1 MSKGKV
7 ISQDTKHLVRTFF
20 ESPEISRICPGVKDC
35 FRIKNEEG
43 IKETVKKQLV
53 LMNLK
58 EAFALYKADPNNP
71 NIGFSS
77 FASLR
82 PRNCVL
88 AGAAGTHSVCV
99 CTYHQ
104 NVKLQFSSLGIKQVN
119 YKSLFENSVCDI
131 NNRNYMLQICKS
143 CPKDQG
149 VKDFLMSFES
159 VMDREYD
166 NIKYKQWVSTD
177 RCNLVEKV
185 KLLDQFIDFL
195 CKNAVKLTHHHY
207 IAKKQ
212 SEFLKDLKKTMSYD
226 TIIIVGDFSENYAY
240 VVQDAAQEFHWENS
254 QCTVHPFVVY
264 FKDIET
270 NECKHA
276 SYCFLSPNTNH
287 NATIVYTFF

>member
-1 MSKGKV
+1 MEELVQAFHSTESYERKLQILTLSPYSDSKTIDLFQTSKYFVRKSKHLKKEYGIIPDIPHISKGKV
-7 ISQDTKHLVRTFF
+7 ICQDTKHLVRTFF

-104 NVKLQFSSLGIKQVN
+104 NVKLQFSSLGIN
-119 YKSLFENSVCDI
+119 Y
-131 NNRNYMLQICKS
+131 
-143 CPKDQG
+143 
-149 VKDFLMSFES
+149 
-159 VMDREYD
+159 
-166 NIKYKQWVSTD
+166 
-177 RCNLVEKV
+177 
-185 KLLDQFIDFL
+185 
-195 CKNAVKLTHHHY
+195 
-207 IAKKQ
+207 
-212 SEFLKDLKKTMSYD
+212 
-226 TIIIVGDFSENYAY
+226 
-240 VVQDAAQEFHWENS
+240 
-254 QCTVHPFVVY
+254 
-264 FKDIET
+264 
-270 NECKHA
+270 HA
-276 SYCFLSPNTNH
+276 S
-287 NATIVYTFF
+287 

>member
-1 MSKGKV
+1 MPSIHSQGPIFNSGLFKRSKD
-7 ISQDTKHLVRTFF
+7 SQIYAHLSELMAFLHYFEKKILLLFF
-20 ESPEISRICPGVKDC
+20 FP
-35 FRIKNEEG
+35 
-43 IKETVKKQLV
+43 
-53 LMNLK
+53 
-58 EAFALYKADPNNP
+58 
-71 NIGFSS
+71 
-77 FASLR
+77 
-82 PRNCVL
+82 
-88 AGAAGTHSVCV
+88 
-99 CTYHQ
+99 
-104 NVKLQFSSLGIKQVN
+104 
-119 YKSLFENSVCDI
+119 
-131 NNRNYMLQICKS
+131 
-143 CPKDQG
+143 
-149 VKDFLMSFES
+149 MSFES

-185 KLLDQFIDFL
+185 ELFDQFIDSL
-195 CKNAVKLTHHHY
+195 CKNAVKLTRHHY

-212 SEFLKDLKKTMSYD
+212 NEFLKDLKKTMSYD